1 MLTSAIGNN
10 VLRIRIFMTSQTY
23 RKKDEKYDTK

>member
-10 VLRIRIFMTSQTY
+10 VLRLRIFITAQTQP
-23 RKKDEKYDTK
+23 KKDEKYDTK